1 MEKEF
6 FEIKKLLT
14 GKWIGEGFAKF
25 PTIEDSRYTEEW
37 EFEANEDMP
46 AIRFNQ
52 KTWYKNEK
60 KNNGKTAFEDTGF
73 IVLKSQKILLVSAQ
87 ISGRIETYELT
98 NYKDHTLTFDSVDIE
113 NDAKTIRSQRIIT
126 VNDSQL
132 NYELNMSTHQ
142 ATTFQNH
149 LSASL
154 RKSIQ

>member
-6 FEIKKLLT
+6 LEIKSLLT
-14 GKWIGEGFAKF
+14 GKWIGGGFAQF
-25 PTIEDSRYTEEW
+25 PTIEDSHYTEEW
-37 EFEANEDMP
+37 QFEADADMP
-46 AIRFNQ
+46 AIKFDQ
-52 KTWYKNEK
+52 KTWYKNERE
-60 KNNGKTAFEDTGF
+60 NNGKTAFRDTGF
-73 IVLKSQKILLVSAQ
+73 IFLKGKRILLVSAQ
-87 ISGRIETYELT
+87 ISGRLETYELT
-98 NYKDHTLTFDSVDIE
+98 HFKDHTLTFDSVGIE